1 MVHYRSCDD
10 VTVYRKGKLI
20 HGASCPGELLRAVS
34 LVLSPQEIDS
44 ERCLPLAR
52 RVDTNA
58 APTYGNKLREHKHLG
73 AECDTR
79 LAASTNVGSLHYH
92 RN

>member
-1 MVHYRSCDD
+1 MMLQS
-10 VTVYRKGKLI
+10 TEKGSLSMG
-20 HGASCPGELLRAVS
+20 HPASGELLRAVS

-44 ERCLPLAR
+44 ERRLPLAR
-52 RVDTNA
+52 RVDMNA
-58 APTYGNKLREHKHLG
+58 VHTYGNKLREHKHLG

-92 RN
+92 KN